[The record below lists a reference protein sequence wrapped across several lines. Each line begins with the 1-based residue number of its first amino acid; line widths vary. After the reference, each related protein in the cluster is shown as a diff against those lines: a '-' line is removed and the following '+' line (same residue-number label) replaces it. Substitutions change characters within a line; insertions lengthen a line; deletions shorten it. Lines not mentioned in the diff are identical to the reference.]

1 MSFKNKSKVKDISLA
16 DKGREKIEWAKRW
29 MVVLRKIGERFEK
42 EKPFEGLK
50 IGMALHLEKKTAVL
64 VETLVK
70 GGAEVTITSCNPLT
84 TDDDVAAAVTD
95 FATVYAWAGETT
107 EEYYENLNRV
117 IDTKPNIIIDDGADL
132 MFLLHTKR
140 KKEAEHVIGG
150 CEETTTGVIRLRNME
165 RDGVLAFPVIA
176 VNDAKMKHF
185 FDNRYGTG
193 QSSLEAISRAT
204 NKLISGA
211 KVVVAGYGWVG
222 RGIARNFK
230 GIGATVIVTEVDP
243 IKALEALYDGFIVT
257 NMKDAIERY
266 KPDFIITATGNCDV
280 VRREHLEIM
289 HDGVIL
295 ANAGH
300 FNVEVSVKDL
310 EEYAISKRRIK
321 ECIDEYVLPGNRR
334 VYLISEGRLVN
345 LAQPCGQG
353 HPIEVMDFSFA
364 VQALSAEYI
373 VKNRGKLENKVY
385 KVPLEIDEAIAK
397 IKLESMG
404 VYIDELTESQK
415 KYLSEWQAGT

>member
-1 MSFKNKSKVKDISLA
+1 MTSESIVKDISLA
-16 DKGREKIEWAKRW
+16 DKGRAKIEWAKRW
-29 MVVLRKIGERFEK
+29 MIVLSKIGDRFEK
-42 EKPFEGLK
+42 EKPFEGLT

-64 VETLVK
+64 VETLVR
-70 GGAEVTITSCNPLT
+70 GGAKAVVTSCNPLT

-95 FATVYAWAGETT
+95 FATVYAWSGETS
-107 EEYYENLNRV
+107 EEYYANLNRV
-117 IDTKPNIIIDDGADL
+117 IDAKPNIIIDDGGDL
-132 MFLLHTKR
+132 TYLLHTTR
-140 KKEAEHVIGG
+140 QEEAQHVIGG

-165 RDGVLAFPVIA
+165 RQGVLKFPMMA

-211 KVVVAGYGWVG
+211 RVVVAGYGWVG
-222 RGIARNFK
+222 RGIAKNFK
-230 GIGATVIVTEVDP
+230 GLGANVIVTEVDP
-243 IKALEALYDGFIVT
+243 VKALEALYDGFIVT
-257 NMKDAIERY
+257 NMMDAIKNY
-266 KPDFIITATGNCDV
+266 KPDFIITATGNKDV
-280 VRREHLEIM
+280 IRREHLEVIN
-289 HDGVIL
+289 DGVIL

-310 EEYAISKRRIK
+310 EEYSISKRHVK
-321 ECIDEYVLPGNRR
+321 DCIDEYVLPGNRR

-353 HPIEVMDFSFA
+353 HPIEVMDFSFS
-364 VQALSAEYI
+364 VQALAAEYI
-373 VKNRGKLENKVY
+373 VKNKGTLEKKVY
-385 KVPLEIDEAIAK
+385 NVPPEIDESIAR

-404 VYIDELTESQK
+404 IHVDELTDEQK
-415 KYLSEWQAGT
+415 KYLSDWQAGT